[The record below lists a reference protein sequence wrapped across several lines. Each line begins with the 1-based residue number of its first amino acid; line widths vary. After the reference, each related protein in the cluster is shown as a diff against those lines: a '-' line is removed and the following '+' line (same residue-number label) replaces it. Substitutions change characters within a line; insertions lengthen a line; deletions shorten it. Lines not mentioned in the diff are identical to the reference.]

1 MNRPCDEDTELKAW
15 HKHDCTLTESFSAE
29 VQCHARTLSVMH
41 VHCLFGVYPKALQL
55 GMVVGVYKN

>member
-15 HKHDCTLTESFSAE
+15 HKHDCTLTESHFP
-29 VQCHARTLSVMH
+29 QRYNVMH